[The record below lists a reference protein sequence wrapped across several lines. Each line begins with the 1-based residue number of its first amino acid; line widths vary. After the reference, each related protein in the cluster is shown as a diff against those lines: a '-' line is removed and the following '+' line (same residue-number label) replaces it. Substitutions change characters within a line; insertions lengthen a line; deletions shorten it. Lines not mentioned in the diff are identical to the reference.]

1 MVIGDFNA
9 RMGDNV
15 NKLIGN
21 CASLAY
27 NVVDP
32 GVNYGREIFAICQS
46 QELVLVNNLNTH
58 FSTFAGAL
66 TFRQR
71 KKWISELDLCIISKE
86 VIDNIVRFS
95 VDQNT
100 SLPSNHAPIAVKIF
114 FPECD
119 LSLHQILTRSG
130 DIGTYPTKPKQL
142 CRPSVAYNRINHG
155 LFRKRMSSIN
165 PTFATTLIL

>member
-32 GVNYGREIFAICQS
+32 GVNKNGREIFAICQDHD
-46 QELVLVNNLNTH
+46 LVLVNNLSTH

-71 KKWISELDLCIISKE
+71 KKWISELDLHVISKE
-86 VIDNIVRFS
+86 LIDNIVCFD

-100 SLPSNHAPIAVKIF
+100 
-114 FPECD
+114 
-119 LSLHQILTRSG
+119 
-130 DIGTYPTKPKQL
+130 
-142 CRPSVAYNRINHG
+142 
-155 LFRKRMSSIN
+155 
-165 PTFATTLIL
+165 